1 MPLAKPGNL
10 GSIISKEGIQNEV
23 LIASILLQLVQGLSY
38 LHSFGLLHGDI
49 KAENVL
55 VQDDGKLLLSNF
67 GQTEKIKYE
76 EKMMKFVG
84 SPCWMAPE
92 KIE

>member
-1 MPLAKPGNL
+1 M
-10 GSIISKEGIQNEV
+10 
-23 LIASILLQLVQGLSY
+23 
-38 LHSFGLLHGDI
+38 
-49 KAENVL
+49 
-55 VQDDGKLLLSNF
+55 LSNF

-92 KIE
+92 KIAQQSGYDLKSDVWSFGMTIIEICEGTVPYLDYKPMQAAIKIYNGAAPVLS